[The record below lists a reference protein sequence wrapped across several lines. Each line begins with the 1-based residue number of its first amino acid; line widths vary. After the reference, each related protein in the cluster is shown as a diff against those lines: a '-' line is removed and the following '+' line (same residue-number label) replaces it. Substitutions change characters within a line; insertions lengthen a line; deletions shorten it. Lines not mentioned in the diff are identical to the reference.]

1 MDPPWT
7 YLVCVSFHLCVEL
20 SYLSLSDRDE
30 LVWVVNA
37 DGSPGCK
44 SKAGFAVVCPYLS
57 CTWEAKTERGAPAVV
72 SHPDGVSHMPNR
84 VEQFLLSTR
93 WIRSFLIQ
101 PTMLLAFYAVRAR
114 GWLTFPFLSPR
125 YFLPKVPSVPAG
137 PQPVLLHG
145 IIWP

>member
-1 MDPPWT
+1 MDLPG
-7 YLVCVSFHLCVEL
+7 LCVISLSHLCVEL

-30 LVWVVNA
+30 LVWVVNT
-37 DGSPGCK
+37 DGSSGCK

-93 WIRSFLIQ
+93 
-101 PTMLLAFYAVRAR
+101 
-114 GWLTFPFLSPR
+114 
-125 YFLPKVPSVPAG
+125 
-137 PQPVLLHG
+137 
-145 IIWP
+145 